1 MAIFP
6 THANLQAAL
15 PARQSDSLRVAT
27 DALEAEFLT
36 EMLKAAGLG
45 KPSEGFGG
53 GIGEE
58 QFASFLRRAQATEI
72 VRHGGIDLSESI
84 FQSLTR
90 RTRDA
95 SQQTA

>member
-58 QFASFLRRAQATEI
+58 QFASFLREAQADKI
-72 VRHGGIDLSESI
+72 AQAGGLGLAEVIY
-84 FQSLTR
+84 QSLKA
-90 RTRDA
+90 RD
-95 SQQTA
+95 